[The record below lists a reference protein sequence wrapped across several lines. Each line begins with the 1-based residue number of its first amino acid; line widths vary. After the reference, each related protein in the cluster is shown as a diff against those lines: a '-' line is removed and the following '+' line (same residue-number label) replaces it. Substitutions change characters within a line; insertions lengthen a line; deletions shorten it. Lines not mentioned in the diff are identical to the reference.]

1 VQKEAG
7 ETLVKTQ
14 EEMKRQVDK
23 ERKEA
28 KVWKV
33 GDNIVTNQRP

>member
-1 VQKEAG
+1 MQKEAG

-33 GDNIVTNQRP
+33 EDNIVTNQRP

>member
-7 ETLVKTQ
+7 ATLVKTQ

-33 GDNIVTNQRP
+33 EDNIVTNQRP